1 MDKKME
7 HLFYAVLGGALVM
20 KEKIEAS
27 NEELKAFQE
36 KSEQAARNLID
47 ELAERGE
54 TEKGQLKAMLKETL
68 KEVVSELDLVT
79 KEDLKTLRK
88 EWEK

>member
-1 MDKKME
+1 MDKKLE

-36 KSEQAARNLID
+36 KSEQAARSVID
-47 ELAERGE
+47 ELSERGQQ
-54 TEKGQLKAMLKETL
+54 EKEQLKAMLKDTL
-68 KEVVSELDLVT
+68 KEVISELDLAT
-79 KEDLKTLRK
+79 RQDLNRLRK
-88 EWEK
+88 ELEK